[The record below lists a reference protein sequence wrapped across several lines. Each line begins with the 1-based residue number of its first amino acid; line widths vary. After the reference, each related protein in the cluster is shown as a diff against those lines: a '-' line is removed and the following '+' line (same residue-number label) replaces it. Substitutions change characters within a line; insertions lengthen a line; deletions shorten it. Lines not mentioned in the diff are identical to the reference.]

1 MTFKNATLK
10 NTGLTFLAATAIC
23 FVIPNL
29 ASAHHGFAA
38 FDTKSKVTLKG
49 TVTEFHFVSP
59 HAVVD
64 FEVKD
69 DKNQVQKWQGELTSP
84 AHLVPK
90 GWSATSLEPGDG
102 VTITGY
108 RAKSGAQILW
118 ITGLVPSNGK
128 DLKLDNRDQK

>member
-1 MTFKNATLK
+1 MKNAILK
-10 NTGLTFLAATAIC
+10 KTVLTFLAITAGC
-23 FVIPNL
+23 VLIPSL

-59 HAVVD
+59 HAVVAFD
-64 FEVKD
+64 VKD
-69 DKNQVQKWQGELTSP
+69 EKSRAEKWEGELTSP

-90 GWSATSLEPGDG
+90 GWSATSLVPGDE

-108 RAKSGAQILW
+108 RARSGARILW
-118 ITGLVPSNGK
+118 ITDMVSATGK
-128 DLKLDNRDQK
+128 DLKLDNRDKK